1 MDLRWAVP
9 IAWCLVMTGLVLW
22 VWYQAGEDR
31 QRLDALERDLYD
43 QERPANPVDSPQD
56 DREAPDAYTDTP
68 RDGTDPHSGATGT
81 VHIDLSTPPR
91 PLPPVPGHTYSRLTA
106 SADERDRRAALPTEA
121 MPTPEPA
128 EFEPDPT
135 PKTEPA
141 IDRRRGQGRFAP
153 GPGGSYVYQPPEEK
167 R

>member
-31 QRLDALERDLYD
+31 ARLDALERDLYD
-43 QERPANPVDSPQD
+43 QERPASPAQSPQD

-81 VHIDLSTPPR
+81 VHIDLTPAR

-106 SADERDRRAALPTEA
+106 SADERERRAALPTEA
-121 MPTPEPA
+121 MPTPEPH
-128 EFEPDPT
+128 

-141 IDRRRGQGRFAP
+141 IERRGGGRWVENDR
-153 GPGGSYVYQPPEEK
+153 GQLSYQPPEEK